1 MLRLAKLDSKDQDE
15 RIFAIL
21 CPDKLLD
28 IEEYYFKIPR
38 ASKKTLARYDAFL
51 RPQLQEG
58 FTIAGREDI
67 GYFGYEEPLY
77 WGEGSTAEYLEPSES
92 RASLE
97 DELEWLRLV
106 DWNLEYGLMAEVKR
120 IKDRKQFI
128 IPLVDLEVCLQKIKE
143 YNLVEDYSSWFVNF
157 GPES

>member
-28 IEEYYFKIPR
+28 VEEYFFSLPR
-38 ASKKTLARYDAFL
+38 FSAKTLARYYDFL
-51 RPQLQEG
+51 KFQLQEG
-58 FTIAGREDI
+58 FTITGREDI
-67 GYFGYEEPLY
+67 GYFGYEEPY
-77 WGEGSTAEYLEPSES
+77 NWGGGSKAEYES
-92 RASLE
+92 PAETRASLE
-97 DELEWLRLV
+97 DKFEWLHLV

-120 IKDRKQFI
+120 IKDGKQFI